1 MSKATEGAGRFGSDL
16 SEGLG
21 ASAGPTHGEDLAF
34 WANLVIANVWI
45 ATGTG
50 VLGSWP
56 AVIHLASCVAIRW
69 PYWRR
74 QYGGGKSA

>member
-1 MSKATEGAGRFGSDL
+1 MQSNDGRRDVSDL

-21 ASAGPTHGEDLAF
+21 ATAGPTPGEDLAF

-56 AVIHLASCVAIRW
+56 GALHLLLCVTIRW
-69 PYWRR
+69 PHWQR
-74 QYGGGKSA
+74 QYGSRKSA

>member
-1 MSKATEGAGRFGSDL
+1 M
-16 SEGLG
+16 
-21 ASAGPTHGEDLAF
+21 AF

-56 AVIHLASCVAIRW
+56 ALIHLGLCVVIRG
-69 PYWRR
+69 PHWRR
-74 QYGGGKSA
+74 QYGGGKRA